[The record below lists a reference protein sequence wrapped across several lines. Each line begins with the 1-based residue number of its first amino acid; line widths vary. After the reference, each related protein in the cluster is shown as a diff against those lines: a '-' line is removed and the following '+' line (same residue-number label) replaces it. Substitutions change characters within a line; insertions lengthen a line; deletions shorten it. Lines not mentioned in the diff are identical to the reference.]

1 MHNCAIIKYIIND
14 EVINM
19 PQILPIKDLR
29 NTSEISELCHKK
41 NEPVFITKNGYGD
54 MVVMSMETYEKHMAK
69 LEIYDKISLAERQ
82 IKKGILLDGE
92 EIIDMLSEKYGC

>member
-1 MHNCAIIKYIIND
+1 MHIINNG
-14 EVINM
+14 VINM

-54 MVVMSMETYEKHMAK
+54 MVVMSMETYERHMAK
-69 LEIYDKISLAERQ
+69 SGIYDKISLGERQ
-82 IKKGILLDGE
+82 IKEGNLLDGE
-92 EIIDMLSEKYGC
+92 EIIDRLSEKYVC